1 MTGND
6 TDNPLEGL
14 GRGSRVFVSLA
25 GHFAD
30 DDGVDQDLYAEATVV
45 RMRLGVG
52 EVVVRLA
59 GGSEYAGEH
68 TFPTSAV
75 FPANP
80 ETMRGA
86 DDLARMSHLNEPA
99 VLRALEDRYETDAI
113 YTSAGNVLI
122 AVNPFKP
129 MDAMYGEEQ
138 RAMYGE
144 EQRGGSGDRTPTP
157 TPPPHV
163 FAVAARAYAEMTSKG
178 KDQALVVGGESG
190 AGKTE
195 TTKIA
200 MRYLAGVAG
209 TGRAAAS
216 SDGSRTG
223 VGVEERILRTNPILE
238 SFGNAK
244 TERNDNSS
252 RFGKLIDI
260 DFGVDGAML
269 GARIRTYLLEKSRV
283 VAPAD
288 GERSYHV
295 FYRLCAGANDEERAE
310 LSVPRDPLEFEYL
323 AKSGVVD
330 VDGVDDKRECD
341 VLRDAL
347 HAVGIDAVAQ
357 REIFRV
363 VAAVLWLG
371 NVEFVDR
378 ELDGE
383 DDACGV
389 APGEGTKAAS
399 TAARL
404 LGVRADALC
413 DALCTRVMKLPGGER
428 VTAKLRAE
436 RAEEGRDALAKAMYS
451 ALFDWLVARIN
462 ASFTADT
469 NGVTKRASISI
480 LDIYGFEFFEHNS
493 FEQLCIN
500 YANERLQA
508 QFNRHLFKLEKEEY
522 EREGIDVGGVTFE
535 DNQLCLDLIEQKP
548 VGVLSLL
555 DEQCAFPKATDG
567 TFAGKLAS
575 EVKNPHFSADK
586 RDAMRFTVS
595 HYAGDVA
602 YDAAGWLDKNRD
614 ELHPDL
620 AAVVGDSDRSMTQ
633 ALAAVMRKADDAAE
647 RRNSNSRFKKAGKG
661 KDTVAKRFKTQL
673 ASLVARLDECSP
685 HFIRC
690 VKPNAELVPGK
701 FDHSLVLQQLRC
713 CGVLEVVRIAKAGF
727 PTRFARHEFAE
738 RFGFLLPPEE
748 GTKTGHG
755 HDRSSADA
763 TCRAVLSH
771 FGVPAGEYAFGKT
784 KVFFRAGRVG
794 AMEDT
799 RRRTLAATLVAQKHA
814 RGRVARATFLRL
826 RDAVVRVQARVRGGR
841 AREAF
846 RSRARR
852 TRAAID
858 VQRVFRGFTARR
870 VAAREASAIAACQMA
885 ARRWCLRR
893 ERARRA
899 ASNAAKAREAAEAAR
914 VEAAAAEA
922 RRIAERA
929 VAEANASAER
939 AVVEAERAERE
950 REREA
955 EKAAREER
963 RLAAAKETARV
974 EAEARVKGL
983 VSPERLDAAVRDA
996 VAAAEASAAKLAAA
1010 KEEEYAQAAAAFVD
1024 ETTELKE
1031 ENERLRQRVE
1041 TQTALAEESRQRL
1054 IASESEW
1061 SEEMAALQ
1069 TALAAVRA
1077 SLERRRADEA
1087 AAPGRDN
1094 AAFAKKIDVV
1104 DEEEEY
1110 ADDAEAAGPSEA
1122 PSPGTPPQGDSP
1134 EHRRAPEGAAAAKGR
1149 KPPCANPR
1157 AKKIAEAATA
1167 VASMQREFETRAQVF
1182 EDDAE
1187 FIVEVREGSSDADMD
1202 PEFELRELGARFE
1215 TWKRDFK
1222 DRLKETRALLKQL
1235 DKFEEKYGEYGA
1247 YGDGAWAHDDKENAV
1262 PHGAERPKKFRWGIK
1277 RALGLKKG

>member
-1 MTGND
+1 
-6 TDNPLEGL
+6 
-14 GRGSRVFVSLA
+14 
-25 GHFAD
+25 
-30 DDGVDQDLYAEATVV
+30 
-45 RMRLGVG
+45 
-52 EVVVRLA
+52 
-59 GGSEYAGEH
+59 
-68 TFPTSAV
+68 
-75 FPANP
+75 
-80 ETMRGA
+80 
-86 DDLARMSHLNEPA
+86 
-99 VLRALEDRYETDAI
+99 
-113 YTSAGNVLI
+113 
-122 AVNPFKP
+122 
-129 MDAMYGEEQ
+129 
-138 RAMYGE
+138 
-144 EQRGGSGDRTPTP
+144 
-157 TPPPHV
+157 
-163 FAVAARAYAEMTSKG
+163 MTSKG

-858 VQRVFRGFTARR
+858 VQRVFRGFTAR
-870 VAAREASAIAACQMA
+870 
-885 ARRWCLRR
+885 ARRGARGERDRGVPDGGEAVVSEARTRAPCRFQRGKGAGGGGGGASRGGGGGGQAHRR
-893 ERARRA
+893 EGRRG
-899 ASNAAKAREAAEAAR
+899 S
-914 VEAAAAEA
+914 
-922 RRIAERA
+922 
-929 VAEANASAER
+929 
-939 AVVEAERAERE
+939 
-950 REREA
+950 
-955 EKAAREER
+955 
-963 RLAAAKETARV
+963 
-974 EAEARVKGL
+974 
-983 VSPERLDAAVRDA
+983 
-996 VAAAEASAAKLAAA
+996 
-1010 KEEEYAQAAAAFVD
+1010 
-1024 ETTELKE
+1024 
-1031 ENERLRQRVE
+1031 QRVGGE
-1041 TQTALAEESRQRL
+1041 GRGGGGASR
-1054 IASESEW
+1054 
-1061 SEEMAALQ
+1061 
-1069 TALAAVRA
+1069 
-1077 SLERRRADEA
+1077 
-1087 AAPGRDN
+1087 
-1094 AAFAKKIDVV
+1094 
-1104 DEEEEY
+1104 
-1110 ADDAEAAGPSEA
+1110 AGA
-1122 PSPGTPPQGDSP
+1122 GAGGG
-1134 EHRRAPEGAAAAKGR
+1134 EGGAGG
-1149 KPPCANPR
+1149 
-1157 AKKIAEAATA
+1157 AT
-1167 VASMQREFETRAQVF
+1167 T
-1182 EDDAE
+1182 
-1187 FIVEVREGSSDADMD
+1187 G
-1202 PEFELRELGARFE
+1202 G
-1215 TWKRDFK
+1215 
-1222 DRLKETRALLKQL
+1222 
-1235 DKFEEKYGEYGA
+1235 G
-1247 YGDGAWAHDDKENAV
+1247 
-1262 PHGAERPKKFRWGIK
+1262 
-1277 RALGLKKG
+1277 

>member
-1 MTGND
+1 
-6 TDNPLEGL
+6 
-14 GRGSRVFVSLA
+14 
-25 GHFAD
+25 
-30 DDGVDQDLYAEATVV
+30 
-45 RMRLGVG
+45 
-52 EVVVRLA
+52 
-59 GGSEYAGEH
+59 
-68 TFPTSAV
+68 
-75 FPANP
+75 
-80 ETMRGA
+80 
-86 DDLARMSHLNEPA
+86 
-99 VLRALEDRYETDAI
+99 
-113 YTSAGNVLI
+113 
-122 AVNPFKP
+122 
-129 MDAMYGEEQ
+129 
-138 RAMYGE
+138 
-144 EQRGGSGDRTPTP
+144 
-157 TPPPHV
+157 
-163 FAVAARAYAEMTSKG
+163 
-178 KDQALVVGGESG
+178 
-190 AGKTE
+190 
-195 TTKIA
+195 
-200 MRYLAGVAG
+200 
-209 TGRAAAS
+209 
-216 SDGSRTG
+216 
-223 VGVEERILRTNPILE
+223 
-238 SFGNAK
+238 
-244 TERNDNSS
+244 
-252 RFGKLIDI
+252 
-260 DFGVDGAML
+260 ML

-378 ELDGE
+378 GLDGE

-826 RDAVVRVQARVRGGR
+826 RDAVVRVQARVRGGQ

-870 VAAREASAIAACQMA
+870 VAAREASAIVACQMA

-899 ASNAAKAREAAEAAR
+899 ASNAAKARE
-914 VEAAAAEA
+914 
-922 RRIAERA
+922 RRRPRESRRRRRRPG
-929 VAEANASAER
+929 ASPRGPSRKPTRRRRGPWWRRSEPSGSGSGR
-939 AVVEAERAERE
+939 RR
-950 REREA
+950 RR
-955 EKAAREER
+955 RGRSDDWR
-963 RLAAAKETARV
+963 RLRKR
-974 EAEARVKGL
+974 R
-983 VSPERLDAAVRDA
+983 
-996 VAAAEASAAKLAAA
+996 
-1010 KEEEYAQAAAAFVD
+1010 
-1024 ETTELKE
+1024 
-1031 ENERLRQRVE
+1031 
-1041 TQTALAEESRQRL
+1041 ESRPRRGSRGSYHPSGSTRRSGTPSPPRRHPRL
-1054 IASESEW
+1054 NSPP
-1061 SEEMAALQ
+1061 Q
-1069 TALAAVRA
+1069 
-1077 SLERRRADEA
+1077 RRR
-1087 AAPGRDN
+1087 N
-1094 AAFAKKIDVV
+1094 
-1104 DEEEEY
+1104 
-1110 ADDAEAAGPSEA
+1110 
-1122 PSPGTPPQGDSP
+1122 TP
-1134 EHRRAPEGAAAAKGR
+1134 
-1149 KPPCANPR
+1149 KPPPR
-1157 AKKIAEAATA
+1157 
-1167 VASMQREFETRAQVF
+1167 SSTR
-1182 EDDAE
+1182 
-1187 FIVEVREGSSDADMD
+1187 
-1202 PEFELRELGARFE
+1202 PP
-1215 TWKRDFK
+1215 
-1222 DRLKETRALLKQL
+1222 
-1235 DKFEEKYGEYGA
+1235 
-1247 YGDGAWAHDDKENAV
+1247 N
-1262 PHGAERPKKFRWGIK
+1262 
-1277 RALGLKKG
+1277 